1 VDTTSALIHFATALA
16 IGLLLGLEREH
27 STSGERFRPAGTRTF
42 SLLSVAGATS
52 AALGIPVLVTAL
64 AAASALVVA
73 WYVLAAR
80 ASAEAEAGATTEIA
94 AITAVL
100 LGALSW
106 TRPEWAVPI
115 AVAVVALL
123 AAKRPLRRFATRL
136 VTDQDVADAVRLF
149 IVAFVVYPLLP
160 DRAMGPY
167 GVLNPSKIWLLVVA
181 ITVIGWAGYVAARAL
196 GERRGLVVVG
206 FLGGFVS
213 ASATTVVLARRSA
226 RDVPAA
232 VLPAVLAASIA
243 TLVQL
248 IAVTAVANPAV
259 AIQLLPAA
267 AAGVVVLL
275 AEAGW
280 MLWRSRD
287 DHRQDEPPPDTGSGS
302 AGSGLDRPLSLR
314 AAISLALLLV
324 VLLLVTRAAADL
336 LGDRGV
342 LAAAFAGGL
351 ADAHAASVA
360 AATLA
365 GAVVPVGTAV
375 LAVGAA
381 LLSNTLIKLVLAA
394 AAGGP
399 HFAVRLALLLIPPAA
414 AVTAGIALAAH

>member
-1 VDTTSALIHFATALA
+1 MDTTTALIHFATALA

-27 STSGERFRPAGTRTF
+27 STSGERFRPAGSRTF
-42 SLLSVAGATS
+42 SLLAVAGAAS

-64 AAASALVVA
+64 AAASALVIA
-73 WYVLAAR
+73 WYVLAVR
-80 ASAEAEAGATTEIA
+80 ASAEEEAGATTEIA

-106 TRPEWAVPI
+106 TRPTWAVPI

-149 IVAFVVYPLLP
+149 VVAFVVYPLLP

-167 GVLNPSKIWLLVVA
+167 GVLNPSRIWLLVVA

-196 GERRGLVVVG
+196 GERRGLLVVG

-259 AIQLLPAA
+259 AVRLLPAA
-267 AAGVVVLL
+267 ARGSWCYLPKRGGCSGDPATTTGRTS
-275 AEAGW
+275 
-280 MLWRSRD
+280 RSRIPA
-287 DHRQDEPPPDTGSGS
+287 RLRPAPAWIGRCRCGPRSRSPSCWSFSCSPPGRRPTCS
-302 AGSGLDRPLSLR
+302 ATAECSPPRSRADSPMRTRPRWPRRPSPERSSPSAPPCSLS
-314 AAISLALLLV
+314 ALPCSA
-324 VLLLVTRAAADL
+324 TR
-336 LGDRGV
+336 
-342 LAAAFAGGL
+342 
-351 ADAHAASVA
+351 
-360 AATLA
+360 
-365 GAVVPVGTAV
+365 
-375 LAVGAA
+375 
-381 LLSNTLIKLVLAA
+381 
-394 AAGGP
+394 
-399 HFAVRLALLLIPPAA
+399 
-414 AVTAGIALAAH
+414 